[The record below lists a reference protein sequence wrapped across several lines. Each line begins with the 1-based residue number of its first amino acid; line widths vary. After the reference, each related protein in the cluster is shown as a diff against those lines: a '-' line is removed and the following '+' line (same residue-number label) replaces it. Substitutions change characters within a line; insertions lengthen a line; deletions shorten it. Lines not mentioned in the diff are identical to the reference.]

1 MGEPWHTGAMKENKY
16 KCRDDIIAAANY
28 LIANKYSDPNKLVS
42 HLITVISLLLFYWYK
57 QMPMMWAFKLFV
69 VLSASW
75 MYKYLQY
82 IIDL

>member
-42 HLITVISLLLFYWYK
+42 HLITVISLLLFDWYK
-57 QMPMMWAFKLFV
+57 QMPMM
-69 VLSASW
+69 
-75 MYKYLQY
+75 
-82 IIDL
+82 